1 MTNNAK
7 LNISIRSICCAKV
20 KGVDEFLEKDVKP
33 EPKKESTSQI
43 AARDTTDDSSDF

>member
-20 KGVDEFLEKDVKP
+20 KGVDDFLEKDVKP
-33 EPKKESTSQI
+33 EPKKENTQPT
-43 AARDTTDDSSDF
+43 ARDTSDDSSDF

>member
-20 KGVDEFLEKDVKP
+20 KGVDDFLEKDVKTD
-33 EPKKESTSQI
+33 PKKESTPQI
-43 AARDTTDDSSDF
+43 SARDNSDDSSDF

>member
-20 KGVDEFLEKDVKP
+20 KGVDDFLEKEIKP
-33 EPKKESTSQI
+33 DTKKECTSQI
-43 AARDTTDDSSDF
+43 PARDNSDDSSDF